1 MINITKDTKE
11 LRINLDEC
19 LTAIASKNENI
30 VYLDA
35 DLMSSLKLDN
45 FKKSFPDRAINCGI
59 AEANMISMA
68 SAMSHLGFI
77 PIVHTFG
84 IFSTRRALDQ
94 IYISGGYSN
103 ADLIIL
109 GTDPGVS
116 ATMNGGT
123 HMPLEDV
130 AIMRAVPQT
139 KIYEITDANM
149 LKNLLPKIIAEKGIR
164 YIRMPRKTKDII
176 YKENV
181 DFDGKPKLIKTGK
194 DALIITSGVS
204 VKDSLLAA
212 EKLDA
217 QGLETAVLNVYRLK
231 PINDNDIAEHIKN
244 YNVVLTVENH
254 NVLGGLGSIISE
266 IIAKNGLNVNFEIMG
281 VQDRFGE
288 VGTEDYL
295 KEAFKIST
303 DDIVDALTKLK

>member
-176 YKENV
+176 YKEDV

-254 NVLGGLGSIISE
+254 NVLGGLGSIVSE

>member
-11 LRINLDEC
+11 LRVNLDEC

-217 QGLETAVLNVYRLK
+217 QGVETAVLNVYRLK

-303 DDIVDALTKLK
+303 DDIVDALTN

>member
-254 NVLGGLGSIISE
+254 NVLGGLGSIVSE

>member
-176 YKENV
+176 YKEDV

>member
-244 YNVVLTVENH
+244 YNVILTVENH